1 MPRLLHFRVKG
12 IENVPEDFFSR
23 AAALASSCQIQDL
36 DIILSADGHDVTSIG
51 GNFARWICTMP
62 RLSHFKI
69 EGVVYL
75 NEEFFSTA
83 AVLASSCQIQYL
95 DITWYPLSADR
106 HNVTS
111 IGGNFARWICTM
123 PRLSHFKIEDVVYL
137 NEEFFSTAAVLASSC
152 QIQDL
157 DIILSADGHDVTSI
171 GGNFARW
178 ICTMPRLS
186 HFKVGGVAH
195 LNEEFFSTAAVL
207 ASSCQIQDL
216 KLFEVKVYG
225 DRQNPPSMGK
235 HLAQWICAMPRL
247 SLFSVNNVYLPEEFF
262 STAIASESLCQI
274 KALELTKFSSPTP
287 VIGHQQSRTAFTR
300 LALWVCTMPRLSQ
313 FELNPS
319 EFICKEFFATA
330 AIFAANSKIQ
340 SLTFLDIRIND
351 DLPHSNMIGD
361 LARLV
366 CNMPCLSRFRV
377 CSSLLTT
384 RFLSEATEMA
394 QSCQIKDL
402 TFSLG
407 KFHYC
412 DPYQSSTGRDTA
424 RWVYSIPRLSRFSVS
439 SYFLTSEFLS
449 AATEM
454 AQICQI
460 EDLTLSVRDHN
471 YYYSPYRSS
480 TGKDMAMAIW
490 ICNMPRL
497 SRFSVSSSFLTSEFL
512 SAASEMAQS
521 CQIEDLTLSVGDHN
535 YYYSPYRSSTGKD
548 MAMAI
553 WICSMPRLSRFSVS
567 SSFLTSEFLSAATEM
582 AQSCQIR
589 DLTLTHKIWNKK
601 DLIEFESSTKEGL
614 ARWVCTMPRLSRFSV
629 KVDFTDNHMTEENCL
644 IIDFVLDFGSSSFSE
659 QAVANLAQFLRHMP
673 RLLLTNLTLPEL
685 LPRMLA
691 SLATSC
697 SVNLKSIT
705 IDGKPRNEFLTDS
718 QQSATRSQS
727 DSGSLECTRR
737 RETGH
742 GSGQECSPALCQP
755 ERSRDEPVL
764 QEMASRDDQE
774 RRAGTHR
781 EGEQDRTENEVEPSV

>member
-1 MPRLLHFRVKG
+1 MPRLSHFK
-12 IENVPEDFFSR
+12 IEDVVYLNEEFFST
-23 AAALASSCQIQDL
+23 AAVLASSCQIQYLDITWYPLSADRHNVTSIGGNFARWICTMPRLSHFEIESVVYLNEEFFSTAAVLASSCQIQDL

-521 CQIEDLTLSVGDHN
+521 CQI
-535 YYYSPYRSSTGKD
+535 
-548 MAMAI
+548 
-553 WICSMPRLSRFSVS
+553 
-567 SSFLTSEFLSAATEM
+567 
-582 AQSCQIR
+582 R